1 MKATKVDLFHGNAR
15 LVDDHVARSAA
26 VSIIAEYELV
36 TVITEKRKLEHR
48 VVAFVSPNRA
58 NRALSD
64 LVSAS
69 LGLSNIAIYLKMEI

>member
-1 MKATKVDLFHGNAR
+1 VKATKVDLFLGNAR

-48 VVAFVSPNRA
+48 VVAFVSPN
-58 NRALSD
+58 
-64 LVSAS
+64 
-69 LGLSNIAIYLKMEI
+69 